1 MRIFRKM
8 TAALVSGAMI
18 VSLAACGGQ
27 STETT
32 KASAESTAGTAQA
45 ETTAETAETSA
56 AETEAETKEASDSA
70 AKDPIEIATKPMTE
84 QYILAEMLKILIEDS
99 TDYTVNI
106 TQGIGGG
113 TSNIQ
118 PAMEAGEFDLY
129 PEYTSSGYVMVLGHD
144 ATGVSDDEI
153 WETLVNE
160 YHEKFGMTWIGEFD
174 LYPEY
179 TSSGYVMVLGHD
191 ATGVSD
197 DEIWETLVNEYHEK
211 FGMTW
216 IGLYG
221 FNNTY
226 TTVVTS
232 DAAEKYNLVTT
243 SDLASAAGELT
254 FGGNPDYLERADGF
268 KVLCDTYG
276 LEFGKVM
283 DIDIGLKYQAMA
295 SGEIDVTNGYTTD
308 AQLGSGNVVA
318 LEDDKHLQVNYF
330 CSTVV
335 REDTLEE
342 YPGLEEALMKM
353 DGILT
358 DKDMAS
364 LNYKLEVEGMDEKQI
379 AKDYLT
385 EKGLIANE

>member
-84 QYILAEMLKILIEDS
+84 QYILAEMLKLLIEDS

-160 YHEKFGMTWIGEFD
+160 YHEKFGMTW
-174 LYPEY
+174 L
-179 TSSGYVMVLGHD
+179 
-191 ATGVSD
+191 
-197 DEIWETLVNEYHEK
+197 
-211 FGMTW
+211 
-216 IGLYG
+216 GLYG

-226 TTVVTS
+226 TTVVSS
-232 DAAEKYNLVTT
+232 DVAKEHNLVTT
-243 SDLASAAGELT
+243 SDLAAVAGDLT

-295 SGEIDVTNGYTTD
+295 NGEIDVTNGYTTD

-364 LNYKLEVEGMDEKQI
+364 LNYKLEVKGMDEKQI